1 MQQYSKLL
9 VVLPCH
15 SLEDFP
21 IHHRGDEAADL
32 LANWTALWHPAF
44 IASCS
49 AKPDWHQADNPE
61 CNYNLDSPDSDELFE
76 ANAETSWPSQNVLL
90 ALIPEIAQSTI
101 DSELITNLLSLI
113 HI

>member
-1 MQQYSKLL
+1 MRKYSKLL

-21 IHHRGDEAADL
+21 IHHQGGEAADL
-32 LANWTALWHPAF
+32 LANWTALWHPAL
-44 IASCS
+44 IANCG

-61 CNYNLDSPDSDELFE
+61 CNYEGDSNWSDPTEV
-76 ANAETSWPSQNVLL
+76 TPQPPSESQSALL
-90 ALIPEIAQSTI
+90 ALIPEVAVSTI
-101 DSELITNLLSLI
+101 DSELLTNLNLSLI